1 MGLQHSQPREPR
13 PRKLSTVNE
22 SGKDDGFVRIER
34 AEMPEEYRVVRLSE
48 NALQQICPNSR
59 NDEKTKELN
68 KQKEQNLRLIEQL
81 HQLREERKVENAP
94 APKIIKPSA
103 HNSQEAEI
111 EEKRR
116 IFEETAKS
124 IEKEFLNMQ
133 WSGACSGEQKEIISC
148 LDKFPGQILNFI
160 DGMRKWL
167 FLVLATFSV
176 ILCLL
181 VGRIRRSLTNGVT
194 DDTLDLLTNV
204 SLDDFE
210 WSEIASKW
218 AKCSLSECVHLERCL
233 LQPERR
239 LSIHV
244 QPLLRV
250 FDEAEKRSADPSL
263 SCFVLPGVDFTQ
275 LTKCSPKRFFALFQI
290 VRSVLPANSN
300 FVFVNLL
307 IADQFL
313 TVPSPFPGIFVS
325 AQHSRHSLRPGL
337 DLAIP
342 LPVSK
347 RATSIPT
354 SDRSVDILIILP
366 SLNDWMR
373 DGLIR
378 MFSKES
384 SQIIQFAQKCSTT
397 AEFDE
402 KGLGSFCEPSQ
413 KLRLPPLE
421 RLISTSKITLIPDGT
436 FFPQAI
442 VWLALC
448 YGSVPVL
455 ISVNFVPPFSD
466 SVDWHKFS
474 FAFVPSILPELP
486 RILRSIPVA
495 QLAKMRSVGSR
506 AFFLHFASLEQIVA
520 STVASLEARIIPG
533 GVGRKI
539 GRNLGATTDESSENL
554 CR

>member
-1 MGLQHSQPREPR
+1 MGSEHSQLREPR
-13 PRKLSTVNE
+13 PPKSSTVNE
-22 SGKDDGFVRIER
+22 SGTDDGFVRIER

-48 NALQQICPNSR
+48 NALQRLMQIGPNPR
-59 NDEKTKELN
+59 NDEQTKELK
-68 KQKEQNLRLIEQL
+68 KQKE
-81 HQLREERKVENAP
+81 HKS
-94 APKIIKPSA
+94 SA

-116 IFEETAKS
+116 IFEETAKR
-124 IEKEFLNMQ
+124 IEKEFINMP
-133 WSGACSGEQKEIISC
+133 WSDACSGEQKEIISC
-148 LDKFPGQILNFI
+148 LDKFPGQILNYLI
-160 DGMRKWL
+160 SG
-167 FLVLATFSV
+167 

-194 DDTLDLLTNV
+194 DDTLDLHTNV

-233 LQPERR
+233 LRPERR

-244 QPLLRV
+244 QPLLRF
-250 FDEAEKRSADPSL
+250 FDETEKKSADPSL
-263 SCFVLPGVDFTQ
+263 SCLVLPGVDFTQ
-275 LTKCSPKRFFALFQI
+275 LTKCSPNRFFALFEI
-290 VRSVLPANSN
+290 ARSVLPANSN

-342 LPVSK
+342 LPVSE

-354 SDRSVDILIILP
+354 SDRSIDILIILP
-366 SLNDWMR
+366 SLDDWMR

-384 SQIIQFAQKCSTT
+384 SQIIQFAQKCSTA

-402 KGLGSFCEPSQ
+402 KGLGSFCGPSQ

-442 VWLALC
+442 VWMALC

-455 ISVNFVPPFSD
+455 VSVNFVPPFSD
-466 SVDWHKFS
+466 FVDWHKFS

-495 QLAKMRSVGSR
+495 QLAKMRSIGSR
-506 AFFLHFASLEQIVA
+506 VFFLHFASLEQIVA
-520 STVASLEARIIPG
+520 STVTSLEARIIPG
-533 GVGRKI
+533 GGGRKI

>member
-1 MGLQHSQPREPR
+1 
-13 PRKLSTVNE
+13 
-22 SGKDDGFVRIER
+22 
-34 AEMPEEYRVVRLSE
+34 
-48 NALQQICPNSR
+48 
-59 NDEKTKELN
+59 
-68 KQKEQNLRLIEQL
+68 
-81 HQLREERKVENAP
+81 
-94 APKIIKPSA
+94 
-103 HNSQEAEI
+103 
-111 EEKRR
+111 
-116 IFEETAKS
+116 
-124 IEKEFLNMQ
+124 
-133 WSGACSGEQKEIISC
+133 
-148 LDKFPGQILNFI
+148 
-160 DGMRKWL
+160 MRKWL

-244 QPLLRV
+244 QPLLRGGEEIGCETKPSSAFLQIREIV
-250 FDEAEKRSADPSL
+250 RRSANFEADPSL